1 MALHG
6 LKRAAHL
13 PYNTMPTPTQAQLD
27 ARLNPTP
34 VNLLTGQNGQV
45 WRADNP
51 NNGIYAIKDGTL
63 YMTGLSN
70 IGGLAGNPTS
80 NQAGIDYLKSIG
92 IDYNSIPVLSDSQRA
107 DIGRT
112 TGNSGYSNVVSLDK
126 AKGTLNNDYLS
137 FFNPTG
143 VAAQT
148 QTVNNT
154 PNTIDPNAIK
164 AAGLAQDLQLAF
176 NKNQNVTTTLDANG
190 NITSSTKAPLAPAPS
205 LTTISNPVQAPTSTG
220 QPPAPTLPT
229 PQGLSTSAQNVTG
242 LASGLD
248 ALKATLQTQY
258 DKSAADVQTKIA
270 ALTKEQDALKGKED
284 AAMGSLKTTTDAETA
299 EKRAALDLEKQRV
312 DENYNANQALVGE
325 LDGLLS
331 QGNAIIQQMQGTT
344 GLASIMNPRIAKT
357 MSDVQARA
365 GVIQA
370 VISARNGQI
379 GVAQNQ
385 LQSTLSAVTS
395 IYGDQLDYYKGL
407 VDYYDNQ
414 KDEKGN
420 QIISLDK
427 DKKAYLDAKIG
438 MIEDDVKNAENNVK
452 LIQEAM
458 LDPDKAK
465 IIGQA
470 GVSITDSPATIAKK
484 LSDYDYSQELVDM
497 SNEMATK
504 GYSAKPI
511 AGVTPVTLTDSKGV
525 TKSFYE
531 IPSKTSTAA
540 YNVENPTRS
549 GTLVYTA
556 KDKSEDSSALEQSRG
571 SDGFA
576 DPTIYLNLYNAWV
589 KAGGNV
595 TDFMKEYPP
604 ANYINPANTW
614 LPSYLKPKS
623 NSADLFNS
631 I

>member
-1 MALHG
+1 
-6 LKRAAHL
+6 
-13 PYNTMPTPTQAQLD
+13 
-27 ARLNPTP
+27 
-34 VNLLTGQNGQV
+34 
-45 WRADNP
+45 
-51 NNGIYAIKDGTL
+51 
-63 YMTGLSN
+63 MTGLGTVGSLS
-70 IGGLAGNPTS
+70 GKAGN

-107 DIGRT
+107 DIGRA
-112 TGNSGYSNVVSLDK
+112 TGNTGYKNVVSLDQS
-126 AKGTLNNDYLS
+126 KGNLNNDYLS
-137 FFNPTG
+137 YFNPTG
-143 VAAQT
+143 VGGQM
-148 QTVNNT
+148 QTVNNA
-154 PNTIDPNAIK
+154 PNTLDPNAIK
-164 AAGLAQDLQLAF
+164 ASSLTQDLQLAF

-190 NITSSTKAPLAPAPS
+190 NITSSTKAPLATAPS
-205 LTTISNPVQAPTSTG
+205 QTTISNPIQAPISTG

-242 LASGLD
+242 LATGLD

-258 DKSAADVQTKIA
+258 DKSAADVQTKID
-270 ALTKEQDALKGKED
+270 ALTKEQDALKSKETG
-284 AAMGSLKTTTDAETA
+284 AMDSLKTTTDAQTA

-407 VDYYDNQ
+407 VDYYDKQ

-438 MIEDDVKNAENNVK
+438 MLEDDVKNAENNVK
-452 LIQEAM
+452 LIQQAM

-484 LSDYDYSQELVDM
+484 LSDYDYSQELVDL
-497 SNEMATK
+497 SNQMAAK

-511 AGVTPVTLTDSKGV
+511 SGVTPVTITDSKGM

-531 IPSKTSTAA
+531 IPSKTGTAA

-556 KDKSEDSSALEQSRG
+556 QMKSEDSTDLEHSRG
-571 SDGFA
+571 GDGYV
-576 DPTIYLNLYNAWV
+576 DPQVYLDLANSWV
-589 KAGGNV
+589 HHGGII
-595 TDFMKEYPP
+595 TDFIKEYPP
-604 ANYINPANTW
+604 GNYVNPANNW
-614 LPSYLKPKS
+614 LPPYLRPKTS
-623 NSADLFNS
+623 STDLFNN